1 MTPRIAADEL
11 AQLAVSALEKAGATH
26 AMAEAAAKAVV
37 AAEME
42 GLTGP
47 RVSFAGHHSIGAR
60 SLHGFPNR
68 ALRPEEG

>member
-1 MTPRIAADEL
+1 MPRIAGDEF
-11 AQLAVSALEKAGATH
+11 AQLAVSALAQAAATH
-26 AMAEAAAKAVV
+26 SMAEAAAKAVV

-47 RVSFAGHHSIGAR
+47 CVSFAGHHSIGAR

-68 ALRPEEG
+68 ALRPEER